1 MSRATSR
8 IAIALAIAAGVVAV
22 VVLGGAAGAVAIVAI
37 VLAATLFSRWDAN
50 AAGVVCTAC
59 SSRCTCA

>member
-1 MSRATSR
+1 MSR
-8 IAIALAIAAGVVAV
+8 ILIALAIAAATVAL
-22 VVLGGAAGAVAIVAI
+22 VVLGGAAGVVTIVAI

-59 SSRCTCA
+59 SSRCSCA